1 MNTEEFQQLMQK
13 TIDEIGKVFVTED
26 QSLVKKILC
35 GFLAGGHILLRIIQ
49 GLEKPYW

>member
-26 QSLVKKILC
+26 QSLVKNIMWFF
-35 GFLAGGHILLRIIQ
+35 GWRSYTF
-49 GLEKPYW
+49 